1 MARTYAAH
9 PGGEWGSR
17 TTAERVD
24 PRGVCPQPV
33 IHRDNVTGIDRE
45 VTLRVLTAALV
56 LTLLFLAS
64 AFGDDTEQLT
74 LRIGIAPDYPP
85 FSHIDDEGQFNGFDV
100 DIALALCARL
110 EATCAFVRQDWE
122 ELIPGLRNGKFDA
135 IVSSMSITE
144 KRRQLVSFTDRYY
157 SNVVRFV
164 TRKDSGFDPEAPTG
178 RTIGASRATV
188 SSDWLEA
195 NLSGIADIRLFTD
208 SGAPLQA
215 LVEGRVDAV
224 LGDGLGFWD
233 WLQSPQ
239 GAEFEFAGDG
249 YRLDEGIGIA
259 VRKDDD
265 TLRLRLNQAIGEIL
279 ADGTYQTI
287 NARYFP
293 FSIY

>member
-1 MARTYAAH
+1 MD
-9 PGGEWGSR
+9 PGGG
-17 TTAERVD
+17 
-24 PRGVCPQPV
+24 GVRPHPV
-33 IHRDNVTGIDRE
+33 THRDNVARIDRE
-45 VTLRVLTAALV
+45 VAVRVLTAALA
-56 LTLLFLAS
+56 LALLFLAS
-64 AFGDDTEQLT
+64 AFGDDTEQST

-85 FSHIDDEGQFNGFDV
+85 FSHIDDDGQFSGFDV
-100 DIALALCARL
+100 DIAMALCARL
-110 EATCAFVRQDWE
+110 EVECAFVREDWE
-122 ELIPGLRNGKFDA
+122 ELIPGLRDGRFDA

-144 KRRQLVSFTDRYY
+144 QRRHLVSFTDRYY

-164 TRKDSGFDPEAPTG
+164 SRKDSGFDPEAPAG
-178 RTIGASRATV
+178 RSIGAARATV

-195 NLSGIADIRLFTD
+195 NLSGVADIRLFTE

-215 LVEGRVDAV
+215 LVEGSIDAIF
-224 LGDGLGFWD
+224 GDGLGFWD

-239 GAEFEFAGDG
+239 GADFEFAGDG

-279 ADGTYQTI
+279 ADGTYEAI
-287 NARYFP
+287 NARYFS

>member
-1 MARTYAAH
+1 M
-9 PGGEWGSR
+9 
-17 TTAERVD
+17 
-24 PRGVCPQPV
+24 
-33 IHRDNVTGIDRE
+33 
-45 VTLRVLTAALV
+45 RVLTAALV

-64 AFGDDTEQLT
+64 AFGDDTEQPT

-224 LGDGLGFWD
+224 LGDGLGFWN

-279 ADGTYQTI
+279 AGGTYETI